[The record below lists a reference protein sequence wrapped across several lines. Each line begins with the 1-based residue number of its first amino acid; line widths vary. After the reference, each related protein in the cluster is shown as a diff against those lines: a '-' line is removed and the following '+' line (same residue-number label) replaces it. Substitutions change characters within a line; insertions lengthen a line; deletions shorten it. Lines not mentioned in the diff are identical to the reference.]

1 MLTYIVSAKYKNHT
15 DNHPNCFPTLSDALA
30 HIPADTDEQV
40 TIMLKPGLYHEKV
53 TINRPYVTI
62 QGEDAKTTTITWDD
76 YANALM
82 PDGSKMGTF
91 RSYTMFLDS
100 HDITLSNIT
109 VQNAS
114 GPRAKAGQAI
124 ALYADGD
131 RIIVEHCRLESHQDT
146 LFTGPLPPTV
156 IQPGGFVGPK
166 EFSPRI
172 NGRQFY
178 KNCFICG
185 DIDFI
190 FGSATAYFEDCEL
203 YSLYD
208 QTVASLS
215 TEPPLVC
222 GYVTAAS
229 TPEGQDYGYVFSHCL
244 FTGNCPKKSVFLGRP
259 WRNYA
264 KTVILN
270 CELERHIHPQGFH
283 DWNKP
288 AARDTCFYGEYQNTG
303 DGADPNAKL
312 RAPFIHHLSSEEAYH
327 YTKKAVLAGDDNWYP
342 D

>member
-1 MLTYIVSAKYKNHT
+1 MLTYTVFSQCKNDFT
-15 DNHPNCFPTLSDALA
+15 DGLSCFTTLSDALA
-30 HIPADTDEQV
+30 QIPSDTDEPV
-40 TIMLKPGLYHEKV
+40 TILLKPGVYHEKV

-62 QGEDAKTTTITWDD
+62 QGEDANTTIITWDD
-76 YANALM
+76 CANALM

-91 RSYTMFLDS
+91 RSYTMFLDN
-100 HDITLSNIT
+100 HDITLSHIT

-114 GPRAKAGQAI
+114 GPRSKAGQAI

-131 RIIVEHCRLESHQDT
+131 RITVTHCRLESHQDT

-156 IQPGGFVGPK
+156 IQPGGFIGPK
-166 EFSPRI
+166 EFAPRI
-172 NGRQFY
+172 NGRHFY
-178 KNCFICG
+178 KNCYICG

-190 FGSATAYFEDCEL
+190 FGSATAYFENCEL
-203 YSLYD
+203 YSIYEKPEITSSD
-208 QTVASLS
+208 KQA
-215 TEPPLVC
+215 LVC

-229 TPEGQDYGYVFSHCL
+229 TPEGQEYGYVFSHCH
-244 FTGNCPKKSVFLGRP
+244 FTSNCPEKSVFLGRP

-264 KTVILN
+264 KTVVLN
-270 CELERHIHPQGFH
+270 CELEKHIHPEGFH

-303 DGADPNAKL
+303 VGADPDHES
-312 RAPFIHHLSSEEAYH
+312 RVSFVHELSSKEVLCF
-327 YTKKAVLAGDDNWYP
+327 TKKAVLAGKDSWYP